1 MADSSET
8 FAALRWWH
16 EHSALDLM
24 VEALVE
30 AIDGRDANAARTAA
44 EELSR
49 AMDTHAE
56 EEEDVYFPLIE
67 RLAPDQADSVRKA
80 RETHG
85 ELHADLAA
93 IRSELG
99 NEDME
104 AARRVLTE
112 LLERF
117 RIHEQ
122 AEARLI
128 DRLAGGAAAGG
139 AAAEGAG

>member
-8 FAALRWWH
+8 LTALRWWQ

-24 VEALVE
+24 VEAVVE
-30 AIDGRDANAARTAA
+30 AIDGRDADAARAAA
-44 EELSR
+44 EALSR
-49 AMDTHAE
+49 AMDTHAR
-56 EEEDVYFPLIE
+56 EEEDIYFPLIE
-67 RLAPDQADSVRKA
+67 RLAPDQANSVRKA
-80 RETHG
+80 RETHV
-85 ELHADLAA
+85 ELHAGLAA
-93 IRSELG
+93 IRSELA
-99 NEDME
+99 EADME

-128 DRLAGGAAAGG
+128 DRLAGGT
-139 AAAEGAG
+139 AAEGTG